1 MGGSCSR
8 KRGALEREDNKSP
21 AGRLCR
27 KFSKN
32 GSSKW
37 LVTSVPKLGGNDS
50 QGQKNSSRCPPPL
63 LDLCIQNICEDIDNH
78 GTFYML
84 PRDISQEIFN
94 ELVYSLRLTDV
105 SLEAFRDC
113 ALQDIHL
120 VDYPGVNDYWMD
132 VISSQG
138 MSLLSLDVSG
148 SNVTDSGF
156 SYLRVCKNLESLGL
170 DYCERLS
177 DLGLKEIGE
186 GFSNLTSL
194 SFRRNNAITAEGMR
208 AVSGLKNLV
217 KLDMERCPGVGGG
230 FAHLNGL
237 SKLESLN
244 INWCNCITD
253 DDLKHL
259 SAGLRIWGSITLPFL
274 TWRVAQ
280 SQQHVWNFS
289 QAQLASLSYLNLNR
303 CHLSDAGCQ
312 KFSKFAKLK
321 ILNLGFNDI
330 TDACLV
336 HLKGL
341 TALES
346 LNLDSCQ
353 INDDGMENLKGLKNL
368 KCLVLSDTEVGS
380 KGLRHLTGL
389 HNLES
394 INLSFTMVTD
404 CGLREL
410 SGLTSIKSLNLDAR
424 QITDT
429 GLAALTSLTGLTH
442 LDLFGARITDSGTS
456 YLKNFKNLCS
466 LEICGGGLTD
476 AGVKNIKELSSLSL
490 LNLSQNCNLT
500 DRSLELISGLT
511 GLISL
516 NVSNSRITAAGLRHL
531 KPLKSLKSLSMES
544 CKVTA
549 SDIEKLRSFDL
560 PNLVS
565 FRPEE

>member
-177 DLGLKEIGE
+177 DLGLKEIG
-186 GFSNLTSL
+186 
-194 SFRRNNAITAEGMR
+194 
-208 AVSGLKNLV
+208 
-217 KLDMERCPGVGGG
+217 
-230 FAHLNGL
+230 GL

-259 SAGLRIWGSITLPFL
+259 SGLTSLKSLQISCS
-274 TWRVAQ
+274 RVTDMGI
-280 SQQHVWNFS
+280 SS
-289 QAQLASLSYLNLNR
+289 LKELASLSYLNLNR

-336 HLKGL
+336 HLKG
-341 TALES
+341 
-346 LNLDSCQ
+346 
-353 INDDGMENLKGLKNL
+353 
-368 KCLVLSDTEVGS
+368 
-380 KGLRHLTGL
+380 
-389 HNLES
+389 
-394 INLSFTMVTD
+394 
-404 CGLREL
+404 
-410 SGLTSIKSLNLDAR
+410 
-424 QITDT
+424 
-429 GLAALTSLTGLTH
+429 
-442 LDLFGARITDSGTS
+442 
-456 YLKNFKNLCS
+456 
-466 LEICGGGLTD
+466 
-476 AGVKNIKELSSLSL
+476 
-490 LNLSQNCNLT
+490 
-500 DRSLELISGLT
+500 IS
-511 GLISL
+511 
-516 NVSNSRITAAGLRHL
+516 
-531 KPLKSLKSLSMES
+531 
-544 CKVTA
+544 
-549 SDIEKLRSFDL
+549 
-560 PNLVS
+560 
-565 FRPEE
+565 